1 MTQCKWCNRSGLF
14 LHVSKNGLCNNCEPI
29 VLMEVTSRVRV
40 LTESEDLVEKGKTLD
55 TRLSRCD
62 VILEHAQALQ
72 QYEQHGIATTNPPPS
87 AIAKKYQVKR
97 DDIIYDGL
105 KEEER
110 KVKEKVSVATSA
122 RAKVSQL
129 SKLLLT
135 VREYKIKA
143 LAKERVERLEKQV
156 SEAISR
162 IQLDGYLDEARKA
175 EFKGNKKK
183 ALDQYYEALYFLKHD
198 DIDDSQQASHIAELE
213 AKISGLSGKPS
224 E

>member
-1 MTQCKWCNRSGLF
+1 
-14 LHVSKNGLCNNCEPI
+14 
-29 VLMEVTSRVRV
+29 MEVTSRVRV

-72 QYEQHGIATTNPPPS
+72 QYEQRSIRTTNPPPS
-87 AIAKKYQVKR
+87 ALVKKYQAKR
-97 DDIIYDGL
+97 DVIILEGL
-105 KEEER
+105 KEEAR
-110 KVKEKVSVATSA
+110 KTQEKVNVAASA
-122 RAKVSQL
+122 KAKVSQL

-143 LAKERVERLEKQV
+143 SAKDLIEELERQA

-162 IQLDGYLDEARKA
+162 IQLDGYLDEAHKA

-198 DIDDSQQASHIAELE
+198 DIDDSQQASHISEIESKIAE
-213 AKISGLSGKPS
+213 LSGKPP